1 MYLNKQC
8 QKKTGCNHDKN
19 RKYYEQ
25 NIIFS
30 NSTFC
35 SDFHVLPVRKENN
48 AEKQN
53 EIELVAENSW
63 SSL

>member
-1 MYLNKQC
+1 MNKTYLFITALFVLIFMSC
-8 QKKTGCNHDKN
+8 QSRKK
-19 RKYYEQ
+19 
-25 NIIFS
+25 
-30 NSTFC
+30 
-35 SDFHVLPVRKENN
+35 NN